1 MHFDLWAH
9 LILPA
14 AEPQALTTT
23 WWERMRQS
31 RERDGNRELLH
42 GNQLDD
48 RQVWGQHCPAIREWH
63 DGNMLLIPY
72 SLPGDRKT
80 RCCCLTELQLRGSPL
95 LPFPRHLLPCN
106 YQHIRKKKK
115 NPNSVTWTCM
125 CGERNC
131 TGTVSEWWLTDR
143 DQKIGQCSARVS
155 RRAD

>member
-1 MHFDLWAH
+1 MSAENALWFVGPSNPSCSRAPGFNNNVMGTH
-9 LILPA
+9 
-14 AEPQALTTT
+14 ETD
-23 WWERMRQS
+23 

-115 NPNSVTWTCM
+115 KSKLCDMDMHVWRKKLHRHSFWMMIN
-125 CGERNC
+125 R
-131 TGTVSEWWLTDR
+131 
-143 DQKIGQCSARVS
+143 
-155 RRAD
+155 